1 MLSTNNLFS
10 PMKIRGVHFSNRIVV
25 PPMCQYSAHE
35 GYVDDW
41 HLVNLGRFAMGGAGL
56 IITEATAVQKK
67 GRITHGCPGLWT
79 DEQIIGHSRI
89 AQFISRNGAIPGI
102 QLGHA
107 GRKASMQRPW
117 HGNGPLNEDDLTRGD
132 MPWKIVAPSACSV
145 DDGWEIP
152 EELSVEKIDELID
165 DFVAAAMRAVRAG
178 YRVIELHGAHGY
190 LIHSFL
196 SPVSNKRNDKYGG
209 NLSRRMRLAIEI
221 SSALRRSIP
230 DEMPLF
236 FRVSSTDNVENG
248 WSIEDSVALA
258 NELRNVGVDV
268 IDCSSG
274 GISGSATAAKGKR
287 MPGYQVP
294 FAEKIKQN
302 ANVMTMAVG
311 LITHPEQANQI
322 IENGQADLVAVARE
336 ALFNP
341 MWAAQAAQY
350 LNQDTQFSLWPKQSG
365 WWLERREKSS
375 EFFSPELNGD

>member
-1 MLSTNNLFS
+1 
-10 PMKIRGVHFSNRIVV
+10 
-25 PPMCQYSAHE
+25 MCQYSAHE

-117 HGNGPLNEDDLTRGD
+117 YGNGPLNEDDFSRGD
-132 MPWKIVAPSACSV
+132 MPWKIVAPSPCSLGE
-145 DDGWEIP
+145 GWEIP
-152 EELSVEKIDELID
+152 EELSIEKIGELID
-165 DFVAAAMRAVRAG
+165 DFVTAAMRAVSAG
-178 YRVIELHGAHGY
+178 YQVIELHGAHGY

-209 NLSRRMRLAIEI
+209 DLSRRMRLAIEI
-221 SSALRRSIP
+221 SSALRQSIP

-236 FRVSSTDNVENG
+236 FRVSSTDNVANG
-248 WSIEDSVALA
+248 WSIEDSVTLA
-258 NELRNVGVDV
+258 NELKNVGVDV

-294 FAEKIKQN
+294 FAEKIRQN

-341 MWAAQAAQY
+341 MWAAQAAQH
-350 LNQDTQFSLWPKQSG
+350 LNQDRQFSLWPKQSG

-375 EFFSPELNGD
+375 EFFRPELNGD

>member
-1 MLSTNNLFS
+1 MSNNNLFS
-10 PMKIRGVHFSNRIVV
+10 PANIRGVDFPNRIVV

-67 GRITHGCPGLWT
+67 GRITHGCPGIWK

-117 HGNGPLNEDDLTRGD
+117 YGNGPLNEDDFERGD
-132 MPWKIVAPSACSV
+132 MPWNIVAPSACSV
-145 DDGWEIP
+145 GEGWQIP
-152 EELSVEKIDELID
+152 EEMSEEQICELID
-165 DFVAAAMRAVRAG
+165 DFIAAARRAISAG
-178 YRVIELHGAHGY
+178 YKVIELHGAHGY

-196 SPVSNKRNDKYGG
+196 SPVSNKRTDKYGG
-209 NLSRRMRLAIEI
+209 DLHGRMKLAIDI
-221 SSALRRSIP
+221 SSALRRSIS

-236 FRVSSTDNVENG
+236 FRVSSTDNLENG
-248 WSIEDSVALA
+248 WSIEDSVELA
-258 NELRNVGVDV
+258 KELKKVGVDV

-274 GISGSATAAKGKR
+274 GISGSATAARGKR

-302 ANVMTMAVG
+302 ANIMTMAVG

-322 IENGQADLVAVARE
+322 IESGKADLVAVARE

-341 MWAAQAAQY
+341 MWAAQAAQH
-350 LNQDTQFSLWPKQSG
+350 LNQDKQFTLWPKQSG

-375 EFFSPELNGD
+375 EFYSPELNSD

>member
-1 MLSTNNLFS
+1 
-10 PMKIRGVHFSNRIVV
+10 
-25 PPMCQYSAHE
+25 
-35 GYVDDW
+35 
-41 HLVNLGRFAMGGAGL
+41 
-56 IITEATAVQKK
+56 
-67 GRITHGCPGLWT
+67 
-79 DEQIIGHSRI
+79 
-89 AQFISRNGAIPGI
+89 
-102 QLGHA
+102 
-107 GRKASMQRPW
+107 
-117 HGNGPLNEDDLTRGD
+117 
-132 MPWKIVAPSACSV
+132 
-145 DDGWEIP
+145 
-152 EELSVEKIDELID
+152 
-165 DFVAAAMRAVRAG
+165 MRAVRAG

-375 EFFSPELNGD
+375 EFFSPELNSD

>member
-1 MLSTNNLFS
+1 
-10 PMKIRGVHFSNRIVV
+10 
-25 PPMCQYSAHE
+25 MCQYSAHE

-67 GRITHGCPGLWT
+67 GRITHGCPGIWK

-117 HGNGPLNEDDLTRGD
+117 YGNGPLNEDDFRRGD
-132 MPWKIVAPSACSV
+132 MPWNIVAPSACSV
-145 DDGWEIP
+145 GEGWQIP
-152 EELSVEKIDELID
+152 EEMSEEQICELID
-165 DFVAAAMRAVRAG
+165 DFIAAARRAISAG
-178 YRVIELHGAHGY
+178 YKVIELHGAHGY

-196 SPVSNKRNDKYGG
+196 SPVSNKRTDKYGG
-209 NLSRRMRLAIEI
+209 DLSGRMKLAIDI
-221 SSALRRSIP
+221 SSALRRSIS
-230 DEMPLF
+230 DETPLF
-236 FRVSSTDNVENG
+236 FRVSSTDNLENG
-248 WSIEDSVALA
+248 WSIEDSVELA
-258 NELRNVGVDV
+258 KELKKVGVDV

-274 GISGSATAAKGKR
+274 GISGSATAATGKR

-302 ANVMTMAVG
+302 ANIMTMAVG

-322 IENGQADLVAVARE
+322 IESEQADFVAVARE

-350 LNQDTQFSLWPKQSG
+350 LNQDKQFTLWPKQAG

-375 EFFSPELNGD
+375 EFYNPELNDG

>member
-1 MLSTNNLFS
+1 MVNNNLFTPIS
-10 PMKIRGVHFSNRIVV
+10 IRGVVFPNRIVV

-41 HLVNLGRFAMGGAGL
+41 HLVNLGRFAIGGAGL

-117 HGNGPLNEDDLTRGD
+117 HGNGPLNEDDFTRGD

-221 SSALRRSIP
+221 SSALRQSIP

-268 IDCSSG
+268 VDCSSG

-375 EFFSPELNGD
+375 EFFSPELNSD